1 MLIANEGRQIVVG
14 EVEYATA
21 VHSLKIHHR
30 IGLLVLVTQGLP
42 MVVLWFVFPDTLS
55 DPLSITGTLVTTIG
69 AAFAVLLS
77 RFLLTSITGQD
88 DVLVAIFDRD
98 DVTIEIVFNGLF
110 GLTRKSIP
118 FDDVSAI
125 RRSRGEWDGEK
136 VQDLTVVK
144 LLSGQSI
151 QLPELLSV
159 KDLNLLKTLTGL
171 RQ

>member
-1 MLIANEGRQIVVG
+1 
-14 EVEYATA
+14 
-21 VHSLKIHHR
+21 
-30 IGLLVLVTQGLP
+30 
-42 MVVLWFVFPDTLS
+42 LS
-55 DPLSITGTLVTTIG
+55 DPLFITGTLVTTIG

-159 KDLNLLKTLTGL
+159 KDFNLLKTLTGL